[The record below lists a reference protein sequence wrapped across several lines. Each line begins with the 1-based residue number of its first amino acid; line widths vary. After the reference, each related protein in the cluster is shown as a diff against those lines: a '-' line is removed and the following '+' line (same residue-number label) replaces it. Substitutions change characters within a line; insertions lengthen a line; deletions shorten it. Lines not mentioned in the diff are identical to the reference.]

1 MAYSSGA
8 KDVNFVVQKCVE
20 NIMTIQKRK
29 FDIRQWII
37 LAEVQP
43 LTVYMYSE
51 CYIRFCGVEYS
62 ADDLKNRYA
71 HLTNFSVQKHKTD
84 HEPAALMLGQAE
96 FAQVLAEMGHNFEDL
111 RKRMIEIIVATLKSA
126 QKSIE
131 NRKNTFEIYGLDF
144 IVDRDC
150 KPWLIE
156 INSSPTFGQSTP
168 VTERL
173 VQMGLQDMCEFIVGR
188 YYDQSNKAAYGG
200 W

>member
-1 MAYSSGA
+1 M
-8 KDVNFVVQKCVE
+8 
-20 NIMTIQKRK
+20 
-29 FDIRQWII
+29 
-37 LAEVQP
+37 
-43 LTVYMYSE
+43 
-51 CYIRFCGVEYS
+51 
-62 ADDLKNRYA
+62 
-71 HLTNFSVQKHKTD
+71 
-84 HEPAALMLGQAE
+84 
-96 FAQVLAEMGHNFEDL
+96 LAEMGHNFEDL

-173 VQMGLQDMCEFIVGR
+173 VQMGLRDMCEFIVGR
-188 YYDQSNKAAYGG
+188 YYEQSNKAAYGG

>member
-1 MAYSSGA
+1 MAREAQLDEGYAQDRITETLKRLRQFDPQYDISLGENIWVVKPVGLSRGRGIKYFKTLEEILAYSSGA

-84 HEPAALMLGQAE
+84 H
-96 FAQVLAEMGHNFEDL
+96 
-111 RKRMIEIIVATLKSA
+111 
-126 QKSIE
+126 
-131 NRKNTFEIYGLDF
+131 
-144 IVDRDC
+144 
-150 KPWLIE
+150 
-156 INSSPTFGQSTP
+156 
-168 VTERL
+168 
-173 VQMGLQDMCEFIVGR
+173 
-188 YYDQSNKAAYGG
+188 
-200 W
+200 